1 MPLIIKCHAYDLYQV
16 TGANSDTPIT
26 IWRNKRTGRWS
37 HSFCPS
43 RGRKASF
50 HTVQEVRE
58 DVVKAIVKNG
68 MLPAEEYITR
78 HNGPIVLTEAVGSLY
93 ELFVKMSP
101 KRPLD
106 AGFISGRLRFAES
119 SVTDMINKL
128 NRHYEVKKR
137 ADGRIRLQ
145 RPPRKSPKTKRLEG
159 AVAAE

>member
-37 HSFCPS
+37 HSLCPS

-68 MLPAEEYITR
+68 MLPKEEYITR
-78 HNGPIVLTEAVGSLY
+78 HNDPIVLTEAVGDLY
-93 ELFVKMSP
+93 ELFVKMTP

-106 AGFISGRLRFAES
+106 AEFISERLRYAES
-119 SVTDMINKL
+119 SVTDMLNKL

-137 ADGRIRLQ
+137 LDGMLRLE
-145 RPPRKSPKTKRLEG
+145 RPKRKSPKAKRLE
-159 AVAAE
+159 AAA

>member
-37 HSFCPS
+37 HSFCPP

-106 AGFISGRLRFAES
+106 AEFISGRLRFAES

-145 RPPRKSPKTKRLEG
+145 RPPRKSPKAKRLEA
-159 AVAAE
+159 AV

>member
-16 TGANSDTPIT
+16 TGADSDTPIT

-68 MLPAEEYITR
+68 MLPKEEYITR

-106 AGFISGRLRFAES
+106 VEFISQRLRFAES
-119 SVTDMINKL
+119 SVTDMLNKL
-128 NRHYEVKKR
+128 NHHYEVKKR
-137 ADGRIRLQ
+137 PDGMVRLQ
-145 RPPRKSPKTKRLEG
+145 RPPRKSPKAKRLE
-159 AVAAE
+159 AAA